1 VTIAERG
8 IGVFGYPRT
17 ASDYDPIVIHLDA
30 SLVTPQNPAK
40 AGEFLLVFLTGVG
53 PIDGYPQSGKPV
65 ALSPL
70 PATLTSAQVTLAG
83 APVQALYLGMTPG
96 FIGLA
101 QLNIKMPDTLPAGN
115 KLALK
120 VQEGASSHTVNLYV
134 QQ

>member
-1 VTIAERG
+1 
-8 IGVFGYPRT
+8 
-17 ASDYDPIVIHLDA
+17 
-30 SLVTPQNPAK
+30 
-40 AGEFLLVFLTGVG
+40 
-53 PIDGYPQSGKPV
+53 
-65 ALSPL
+65 
-70 PATLTSAQVTLAG
+70 LTSAQVTLAG

-134 QQ
+134 Q